1 MKKMLA
7 QAQKMQAG
15 LAKVQKELE
24 EARVEG
30 SAGGGMVK
38 AVVNGR
44 GEVLSVN
51 LSPDV
56 VDPDD
61 TEILEDMI
69 LAAIRNAT
77 EQCKELGEKKM
88 REMGLPT
95 GGDLGGLM

>member
-1 MKKMLA
+1 MRKMLA

-15 LAKVQKELE
+15 LARVQRELE

-44 GEVLSVN
+44 GEILSVS

-61 TEILEDMI
+61 TEMLEDMI

-77 EQCKELGEKKM
+77 EKCRELGEKKM
-88 REMGLPT
+88 REEGLPL
-95 GGDLGGLM
+95 GGDLGALM